1 MWTLFIPFSLM
12 DDMNAGVI
20 GSICSC
26 SIGER
31 VSMDEYGFD
40 DALVMNSVTCSY
52 PGLEAVSVAKAEIVP
67 CESLFF
73 PGCSFLNY
81 AMPLVQSTY
90 DLLRDAGQVDGIS
103 LLCCGKILE
112 YEGDGGAH
120 RSEFEQQFRDHIA
133 KTSIKRIVA
142 ACPNC
147 VLALRKLL
155 RADEAT
161 AGIEVVPLPTVLTE
175 MGYRVDPDTAAS
187 VVYNDGRIEE
197 GTPITF
203 CPKDSCP
210 DRATGEFADGLRSI
224 MENTSMVEP
233 KFARKRSYCCGS
245 RPRAAGHYDLGDKM
259 ARRQGTHA
267 QEAGA
272 NALVTACISC
282 TFSILG
288 SGCEVPVFHYLEL
301 LFGLNIPWYYAQG
314 YLKLRF
320 LFENSEAARE
330 STRGYMGIE

>member
-1 MWTLFIPFSLM
+1 
-12 DDMNAGVI
+12 
-20 GSICSC
+20 
-26 SIGER
+26 
-31 VSMDEYGFD
+31 MDEYQFE
-40 DALVMNSVTCSY
+40 DALAMSKVSCSY
-52 PGLEAVSVAKAEIVP
+52 PGLEAVSVRATDIAK

-90 DLLRDAGQVDGIS
+90 DLLLDAGEVDGIS

-120 RSEFEQQFRDHIA
+120 RAEFEQQFREHIA
-133 KTSIKRIVA
+133 QTGIKRIVA

-147 VLALRKLL
+147 VHALRKLL
-155 RADEAT
+155 SADETT
-161 AGIEVVPLPTVLTE
+161 AGIAVVPLPTVLNDR
-175 MGYRVDPDTAAS
+175 GYRIDPQVAEG
-187 VVYNDGRIEE
+187 VVYADGRTPE
-197 GTPITF
+197 GEPIVF

-210 DRATGEFADGLRSI
+210 DRATGEFADGLRKI

-259 ARRQGTHA
+259 ARRHGEHA
-267 QEAGA
+267 REAGA
-272 NALVTACISC
+272 NAIVTPCISC

-288 SGCEVPVFHYLEL
+288 SGCDVPVFHYLEL
-301 LFGLNIPWYYAQG
+301 LFGWNIPWYLAQG
-314 YLKLRF
+314 YMKLRF
-320 LFENSEAARE
+320 LFEDADTARDV
-330 STRGYMGIE
+330 RGFKGIAS